1 MQMKNSDLQPMQNDL
16 IARLRAAGASL
27 VGFADLA
34 TLPSQAT
41 GGLRFGISVAI
52 ALDPKIVAGLR
63 AGPTTVYHAE
73 YDRVNSALG
82 RVTAAATDFLRARGF
97 ATAGAPATVRTVE
110 PGKDTTPL
118 PHKTVATH
126 AGLGW
131 IGHCALLVTPA
142 YGPAIRLGSVLT
154 NAPLACAT
162 PVEESR
168 CGRCRRCV
176 EACPAGAVVGRPWT
190 AGIARDQILDASVC
204 REKAS
209 KLAAAQGIDVI
220 ICGICIHVCPWT
232 QRYLRR
238 RGVVAQ
244 SDLAEEE
251 G

>member
-1 MQMKNSDLQPMQNDL
+1 MQNDL
-16 IARLRAAGASL
+16 IARIQEAGASL

>member
-1 MQMKNSDLQPMQNDL
+1 MQNDL
-16 IARLRAAGASL
+16 IARIQEAGASL

-209 KLAAAQGIDVI
+209 NLAAAQGIDVI

>member
-1 MQMKNSDLQPMQNDL
+1 MQTINLDLQLMQNEL
-16 IARLRAAGASL
+16 LARLQEAGASL

-34 TLPSQAT
+34 PLPLQAT
-41 GGLRFGISVAI
+41 SGLRFGISVAI
-52 ALDPKIVAGLR
+52 ALDPKIVAGLH

-82 RVTAAATDFLRARGF
+82 RVTAVATDFLRARGF
-97 ATAGAPATVRTVE
+97 AAASAPATVRTVE

-118 PHKTVATH
+118 PHKTVATR

-142 YGPAIRLGSVLT
+142 YGSAIRLGSVLT
-154 NAPLACAT
+154 NAPLACAA

-168 CGRCRRCV
+168 CGRCQRCV
-176 EACPAGAVVGRPWT
+176 EACPAGAVVGHHWT
-190 AGIARDQILDASVC
+190 AGIARDQLLDAAVC

-209 KLAAAQGIDVI
+209 KLAVAQGIDVT

-238 RGVVAQ
+238 SGETSFCGR
-244 SDLAEEE
+244 
-251 G
+251 